1 MITLVTIRMIMM
13 IACHPARGSASL
25 HELSEVEGVVVVL
38 QELLHLPHRFFVPV
52 ELLKLLMGP
61 RAVRVGASEERG
73 DFGHREVLLGQLLNT
88 CKGGEAEHGLHLAV
102 HILQIV
108 CHVAE
113 EIELGRVESVHAAVV
128 SQYLGLSLPV
138 RVFRQAVC
146 QVALHMRLEQGNLLL
161 DRQRRGARGPM
172 AEDAAVGGVFVSA
185 RGHALGEEG
194 REVALKRVPQE
205 GGKAPA
211 VLPRDLGEVQAQLPV
226 GGVDPVKAASV
237 VVDGVEQRGKV
248 L

>member
-38 QELLHLPHRFFVPV
+38 QELLHLPHRCFVPV
-52 ELLKLLMGP
+52 EQPELLAGP
-61 RAVRVGASEERG
+61 RAVRGGATEERG
-73 DFGHREVLLGQLLNT
+73 ALGHWEVLLGQLRNI

-113 EIELGRVESVHAAVV
+113 EIELGRVESVHTTVV
-128 SQYLGLSLPV
+128 SQYRGLRLPV
-138 RVFRQAVC
+138 RVLRQAVC
-146 QVALHMRLEQGNLLL
+146 RVVPHVRLEEGNLVL
-161 DRQRRGARGPM
+161 DRQRCGERGPM
-172 AEDAAVGGVFVSA
+172 AEAAAVGGVLVAA

-237 VVDGVEQRGKV
+237 VVDFVEQRGKV